1 MPINK
6 FGTHIHSHSRNK
18 PYPNHFFI
26 KVKNISELYYET
38 PLLILARKTNTDG
51 FYLVGMGEIEYKF
64 PLTSG
69 VVLRARKNISKIQ
82 IYVNNVLQNDLVG
95 MVLKQNDILK
105 FKIDNNNNSDTIMQ
119 VDLLLKCSLLQD

>member
-6 FGTHIHSHSRNK
+6 FGTHIHSHSRTR

-26 KVKNISELYYET
+26 KVKSISELYYET
-38 PLLILARKTNTDG
+38 PLLILARKTNSDG
-51 FYLVGMGEIEYKF
+51 FYFVGMGEIEYKF

-69 VVLRARKNISKIQ
+69 VVVRARKNINKIQ
-82 IYVNNVLQNDLVG
+82 IYVNNVVINDLVG
-95 MVLKQNDILK
+95 MVLKRNDILK
-105 FKIDNNNNSDTIMQ
+105 FKIDNNTNSDTIMQ